1 MAFIL
6 RKHLGFIDS
15 FGFMNSGLERLVAN
29 LPEESF
35 KYTREQIYKDKFKLM
50 TLKGQF

>member
-35 KYTREQIYKDKFKLM
+35 KYTRERFKDKFKLM